1 MNDRR
6 PTHLRSPRASCALA
20 VGLWLGC
27 VVLATLAPS
36 RGAQALDDNAVAN
49 QLGTSILDWTRTYNV
64 PGAALAIMKD
74 GQLVGSYGYGTM
86 DPAQP
91 AHLGSLS
98 KAITAVCVSR
108 LVDQGLLSFNQTLGS
123 AIPAAFRRYG
133 EPVDPRFRT
142 ITIEQLLTH
151 RAGLARESHAPRN
164 QDLHGAFRHALA
176 IPLQD
181 HPGGAM
187 SYSNIGYITLG
198 IVAETITKQDYERYC
213 GGAALA
219 PMGAAGSIDP
229 VLRYRAPN
237 GGWRV
242 SAVDY
247 AKFIQVFDP
256 GVGTLGPAAKKWQ
269 DSLSGN
275 PTYGLGTF
283 IRWTPRGRIFWH
295 GGRAAPDS
303 DGERSGAY
311 TMKFPNGW
319 TTVITF
325 AGDPR
330 GSDLRQRLE
339 TALAD
344 K

>member
-1 MNDRR
+1 MDATPLEQIVMNDRR

-133 EPVDPRFRT
+133 
-142 ITIEQLLTH
+142 
-151 RAGLARESHAPRN
+151 
-164 QDLHGAFRHALA
+164 
-176 IPLQD
+176 
-181 HPGGAM
+181 
-187 SYSNIGYITLG
+187 
-198 IVAETITKQDYERYC
+198 
-213 GGAALA
+213 
-219 PMGAAGSIDP
+219 
-229 VLRYRAPN
+229 
-237 GGWRV
+237 
-242 SAVDY
+242 
-247 AKFIQVFDP
+247 
-256 GVGTLGPAAKKWQ
+256 
-269 DSLSGN
+269 
-275 PTYGLGTF
+275 
-283 IRWTPRGRIFWH
+283 
-295 GGRAAPDS
+295 
-303 DGERSGAY
+303 
-311 TMKFPNGW
+311 
-319 TTVITF
+319 
-325 AGDPR
+325 
-330 GSDLRQRLE
+330 
-339 TALAD
+339 
-344 K
+344 